1 MLPMP
6 LGVERIPDDEK
17 PEECVIKIKITFKL
31 IFYCHNHVASIL
43 KYHLNSNS
51 CDLKMKASIEGVVIK
66 WTRRLAD
73 VIGEESTR
81 IFNQNSPKSST
92 MPDEPGPIAELEF
105 WDTRLGNLEYIYTQ
119 LRDTRIKKM
128 AAILEKTQSVFYPC
142 YMKMFRDC
150 VGGSLKNLYPN
161 VV

>member
-1 MLPMP
+1 
-6 LGVERIPDDEK
+6 
-17 PEECVIKIKITFKL
+17 
-31 IFYCHNHVASIL
+31 
-43 KYHLNSNS
+43 
-51 CDLKMKASIEGVVIK
+51 MKASIEGVVIK

-73 VIGEESTR
+73 VIGEDSTK
-81 IFNQNSPKSST
+81 FFQNSAKSST

-119 LRDTRIKKM
+119 LRDPRIKKM

-150 VGGSLKNLYPN
+150 VAGQKYNLNYLFIKFSKYHLIN
-161 VV
+161 Y